1 MTKLYRPEFVYLTQG
16 YYGEIRW
23 HIEEPTR
30 DQMTKEWVSDY
41 MITVSEGIPNPD
53 WEEVIID
60 IRSFECAADGYSF
73 EHGVLKRT
81 DADGSNVA
89 FKDGRKV
96 IRIDQP
102 IVDSTRHLEAAA
114 YQNAFPRKEN
124 QYSKD
129 LSTDEFNI

>member
-41 MITVSEGIPNPD
+41 MITVSESIPNPD

-114 YQNAFPRKEN
+114 YQNAFPIKEN

-129 LSTDEFNI
+129 LPTDEFNI

>member
-60 IRSFECAADGYSF
+60 IRSFECAADGYLF
-73 EHGVLKRT
+73 EHGVLKRADT
-81 DADGSNVA
+81 DGSNVA
-89 FKDGRKV
+89 FKDGCKV

-102 IVDSTRHLEAAA
+102 IVGSTRHLEAAA
-114 YQNAFPRKEN
+114 YQNVFPRKEN

-129 LSTDEFNI
+129 LPTDEFNT